1 MNFILVGV
9 LEGTARNSL
18 LRKLNEAY
26 PNHQFEW
33 FEARSIDTK
42 IPEKHFSRL
51 LRQIQGYRNQP
62 GVKLVKLYSL
72 HHEQQN
78 KLYRYHH
85 NPVLVP
91 KEVADEEAVIEFIGN
106 TFFPPW
112 EVSAQGL
119 SLLAILSKLLRNK
132 SWNTDVSGH
141 QWTKESDLLGQAP
154 VKRKNSPETLD
165 QAKDVLSRGKTS
177 KLLLTKG
184 GSQKKTPKEWSI
196 NSTYLPLV
204 KRVFLDRDLS
214 CLSHKELSNL
224 LNYMLSDDPEFQVDD
239 GIRSA
244 KVLNVCEEVER

>member
-1 MNFILVGV
+1 MNFILVGR
-9 LEGTARNSL
+9 LESVSRNSL
-18 LRKLNEAY
+18 LKNLSEAY
-26 PNHQFEW
+26 PDHKFEW
-33 FEARSIDTK
+33 FEAEPPNSRVPHKKFERLIHEIRSTSDLKLLKFID
-42 IPEKHFSRL
+42 
-51 LRQIQGYRNQP
+51 
-62 GVKLVKLYSL
+62 L
-72 HHEQQN
+72 HKEQQHR
-78 KLYRYHH
+78 LYKYHP
-85 NPVLVP
+85 NLVPVL

-184 GSQKKTPKEWSI
+184 SSQKKTPKEWSI